1 MIQQILNLFSPE
13 MIQRETKKKKSWKQ
27 CAIEYALKTDRSSY
41 LPLHAFILD
50 VVHHLPLV

>member
-1 MIQQILNLFSPE
+1 MIQQILNLFSTE
-13 MIQRETKKKKSWKQ
+13 MVQRETKKKKSWKQ

-50 VVHHLPLV
+50 L